1 MVEYAI
7 GIGCVTAV
15 CMLVLGGL
23 GFGAQDVV
31 NAVLSNINAPS
42 DQSTDVSNGGNGG
55 IFTNGITGAANSP
68 WQVK

>member
-7 GIGCVTAV
+7 GIGCVVAV

-31 NAVLSNINAPS
+31 NAVLTNINDAK
-42 DQSTDVSNGGNGG
+42 DQSFDVSQGSQGG
-55 IFTNGITGAANSP
+55 IFTNGVAATSNPP
-68 WQVK
+68 WKLQ